1 MCRSN
6 RTFDLLSLGEVLLR
20 LSPTD
25 NERLSGG
32 DVLRR
37 QLGGAELN
45 VAAGVSLL
53 GLKTGIISKLPD
65 NAIGSYAK
73 NRIRFCGVSDDYLV
87 YDDSED
93 ARLGIYYYENGAL
106 SRSMISTT
114 PSFHPPAVSTQAGSL
129 SASGSSAAKQEW
141 K

>member
-1 MCRSN
+1 MCRSD

-25 NERLSGG
+25 NERLSRS
-32 DVLRR
+32 DTLRM

-93 ARLGIYYYENGAL
+93 ARLGITIMRTALTRENREL
-106 SRSMISTT
+106 CMT
-114 PSFHPPAVSTQAGSL
+114 GSIL
-129 SASGSSAAKQEW
+129 L
-141 K
+141 